1 MDVPVWRGKSLR
13 NSPRSGYQSR
23 PSPELHSGGYRK
35 DVREPRAT
43 QFRTTTA
50 LAAPCSSVCPSPYTN
65 PKVKTFSGKDVF
77 DFRHGL
83 LEAQGATGCQLG
95 RFRLYNFSYSDT
107 ASAGSVTD
115 PATSSGSAPEVTS
128 DHVLVTFDETV
139 PLRPTI
145 ILRPDSAT
153 AGGWT
158 ATGAGSNNSINDAQ
172 SATSTHYIYLN

>member
-83 LEAQGATGCQLG
+83 LTG
-95 RFRLYNFSYSDT
+95 RMPV
-107 ASAGSVTD
+107 VT
-115 PATSSGSAPEVTS
+115 
-128 DHVLVTFDETV
+128 HETV
-139 PLRPTI
+139 
-145 ILRPDSAT
+145 
-153 AGGWT
+153 AG
-158 ATGAGSNNSINDAQ
+158 IKLFRV
-172 SATSTHYIYLN
+172 HRR

>member
-83 LEAQGATGCQLG
+83 LTQPDA
-95 RFRLYNFSYSDT
+95 RLAVN
-107 ASAGSVTD
+107 
-115 PATSSGSAPEVTS
+115 
-128 DHVLVTFDETV
+128 
-139 PLRPTI
+139 
-145 ILRPDSAT
+145 
-153 AGGWT
+153 
-158 ATGAGSNNSINDAQ
+158 AQ
-172 SATSTHYIYLN
+172 SDPPRVQYLPVSIPCRRH

>member
-65 PKVKTFSGKDVF
+65 PKVKIFSGKDVF

-83 LEAQGATGCQLG
+83 LGESP
-95 RFRLYNFSYSDT
+95 FSAESPYHSR
-107 ASAGSVTD
+107 SVTGVLS
-115 PATSSGSAPEVTS
+115 ATRT
-128 DHVLVTFDETV
+128 
-139 PLRPTI
+139 
-145 ILRPDSAT
+145 RPD
-153 AGGWT
+153 
-158 ATGAGSNNSINDAQ
+158 
-172 SATSTHYIYLN
+172 

>member
-77 DFRHGL
+77 DFSSPCLNPAFRRRRKLRRPSASTGA
-83 LEAQGATGCQLG
+83 LERAAGGRLMSWVPPKLIQDAPPGVEATLDTGC
-95 RFRLYNFSYSDT
+95 
-107 ASAGSVTD
+107 
-115 PATSSGSAPEVTS
+115 
-128 DHVLVTFDETV
+128 
-139 PLRPTI
+139 
-145 ILRPDSAT
+145 
-153 AGGWT
+153 
-158 ATGAGSNNSINDAQ
+158 
-172 SATSTHYIYLN
+172 

>member
-65 PKVKTFSGKDVF
+65 PKVKTFSGKGVF
-77 DFRHGL
+77 DFSRGRDDGL
-83 LEAQGATGCQLG
+83 PSPPAQL
-95 RFRLYNFSYSDT
+95 R
-107 ASAGSVTD
+107 
-115 PATSSGSAPEVTS
+115 TSSITAYGS
-128 DHVLVTFDETV
+128 
-139 PLRPTI
+139 
-145 ILRPDSAT
+145 
-153 AGGWT
+153 
-158 ATGAGSNNSINDAQ
+158 
-172 SATSTHYIYLN
+172 Y

>member
-65 PKVKTFSGKDVF
+65 PKVKIFSGKDVF

-83 LEAQGATGCQLG
+83 LNQNKTVIRGITLVKQI
-95 RFRLYNFSYSDT
+95 
-107 ASAGSVTD
+107 
-115 PATSSGSAPEVTS
+115 PHEVCS
-128 DHVLVTFDETV
+128 
-139 PLRPTI
+139 
-145 ILRPDSAT
+145 
-153 AGGWT
+153 
-158 ATGAGSNNSINDAQ
+158 
-172 SATSTHYIYLN
+172 